1 LTDDILFTWHE
12 PEQFHKNMAMDTK
25 NYIHMDDRNDAIWQ
39 AEEDQKAI
47 ELQEALKQIRTGV
60 WDTYERD
67 MEIYA
72 LQYELQVW
80 GCYWGDEELRVEL
93 TDMYRHD
100 RRSFERVYE
109 GVYTTLHPIDSKRY
123 L

>member
-1 LTDDILFTWHE
+1 MYTQ
-12 PEQFHKNMAMDTK
+12 EQFHKNMAMDDNMMK
-25 NYIHMDDRNDAIWQ
+25 ADGLRDAIWQ

-47 ELQEALKQIRTGV
+47 ELAEALLAIRNDA
-60 WDTYERD
+60 WDNYERD

-72 LQYELQVW
+72 LQHELQ
-80 GCYWGDEELRVEL
+80 GCWNCMWDDEELRVEL

>member
-1 LTDDILFTWHE
+1 MF
-12 PEQFHKNMAMDTK
+12 DTY
-25 NYIHMDDRNDAIWQ
+25 NYIHMDCQTDAIWQ

-47 ELQEALKQIRTGV
+47 ELAEALLAIRNDA
-60 WDTYERD
+60 WDNYERD

-72 LQYELQVW
+72 LQHELQVW

-109 GVYTTLHPIDSKRY
+109 GVYTTLHPEDLERY
-123 L
+123 INC